1 MIAEAE
7 VDNFENFKD
16 CLSTTVIQK
25 LASNSGR
32 PTKKIKGR
40 KNEIKPV
47 ASVIASNGDDDNNAA
62 ELADFIE
69 VSHIAHRLVRH
80 R

>member
-25 LASNSGR
+25 LAPSSGK
-32 PTKKIKGR
+32 PIKKIKGR

-47 ASVIASNGDDDNNAA
+47 ARVIAGDGDDGNDAA

-69 VSHIAHRLVRH
+69 VSHAA
-80 R
+80 